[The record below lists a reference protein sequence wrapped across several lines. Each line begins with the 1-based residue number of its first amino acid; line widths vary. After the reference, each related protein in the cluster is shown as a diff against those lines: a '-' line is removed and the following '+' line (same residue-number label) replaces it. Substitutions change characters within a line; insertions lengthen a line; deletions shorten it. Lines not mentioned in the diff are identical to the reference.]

1 LATATTRSA
10 EACFPELILVL
21 GLGEVWAPAARQL
34 GTRAGTPRYS
44 FIPSQMQPEAS
55 LKKATITRQLVSGS
69 PELETVVDNF
79 ATDPQ
84 LDWMLASTSVVRAH
98 KIIASRVNAV
108 LVQVGQLTM
117 ARYEILG
124 HLCNSGDGELAVRE
138 LKRASFLHPPT
149 MTYNL
154 DWLEARDLVARRGN
168 RADRRT
174 VIIRVTDAGRTLFGQ
189 ANAALGKIH
198 FGLVGLTD
206 ADARAVAKS
215 LAKVQP
221 T

>member
-1 LATATTRSA
+1 MRKAKLTK
-10 EACFPELILVL
+10 ELVL
-21 GLGEVWAPAARQL
+21 
-34 GTRAGTPRYS
+34 
-44 FIPSQMQPEAS
+44 
-55 LKKATITRQLVSGS
+55 GS
-69 PELETVVDNF
+69 PELEAVADNF

-124 HLCNSGDGELAVRE
+124 HLCNSGGGELGVGE
-138 LKRASFLHPPT
+138 LKRASFLQPPT

-154 DWLEARDLVARRGN
+154 DWLEARDLVVRKGN
-168 RADRRT
+168 RDDRRT
-174 VIIRVTDAGRTLFGQ
+174 VIIRVTDSGRELFGQ
-189 ANAALGKIH
+189 ANAALGQIH
-198 FGLVGLTD
+198 FGLVGLTGD
-206 ADARAVAKS
+206 DARAVAQS